1 MLRNLTDDE
10 RVLVRWLLT
19 NGTDDAA
26 SYATQLDKITVNT
39 VCPCGCA
46 SINFAIEGTTP
57 DKSSGMKILADY
69 QSDAVDGAVVG
80 VFLFAYGDLL
90 AGLEVWSPDG
100 LSDCKLLPKP
110 STLRPLV
117 AHNGG

>member
-1 MLRNLTDDE
+1 MLRDLTDDE
-10 RVLVRWLLT
+10 RALVRWLLT
-19 NGTDDAA
+19 NGADDAA
-26 SYATQLDKITVNT
+26 SYAMQLDRISVNS

-46 SINFAIEGTTP
+46 SINFAIDDTTP
-57 DKSSGMKILADY
+57 DKNSGIKILADY
-69 QSDAVDGAVVG
+69 QSDAVDGVVVG

-100 LSDCKLLPKP
+100 ESDCKVLPKP
-110 STLRPLV
+110 STLRPQV